1 MYVIRLP
8 DGTLRVPHSVLAG
21 SVTGTEAAGTDVA
34 GDVAATEPTGAEEG
48 LIIAQAYVE
57 LRPGD
62 PDYERYLD
70 GSVTEEEMAAK
81 RRRWRDEDEDLA
93 RVFEE
98 YKAGEEHK
106 AGKSDD

>member
-21 SVTGTEAAGTDVA
+21 SAEDTDEDA
-34 GDVAATEPTGAEEG
+34 DEG
-48 LIIAQAYVE
+48 RIIAQAYVE

-62 PDYERYLD
+62 PDYERFLD
-70 GSVTEEEMAAK
+70 GSVTEEEMEDT
-81 RRRWRDEDEDLA
+81 RRRWRDEDAELG

-98 YKAGEEHK
+98 WKAGRADE
-106 AGKSDD
+106 

>member
-21 SVTGTEAAGTDVA
+21 SAEGTD
-34 GDVAATEPTGAEEG
+34 EG
-48 LIIAQAYVE
+48 RIIAQAYVE

-62 PDYERYLD
+62 PDYERFLD
-70 GSVTEEEMAAK
+70 GSVTEEEMEDR
-81 RRRWRDEDEDLA
+81 RRRWRDEDAELG

-98 YKAGEEHK
+98 WKAGRAEE
-106 AGKSDD
+106 

>member
-21 SVTGTEAAGTDVA
+21 S
-34 GDVAATEPTGAEEG
+34 AEGSSEG
-48 LIIAQAYVE
+48 VIAQAYVE

-62 PDYERYLD
+62 PDYERFLD
-70 GSVTEEEMAAK
+70 GSVTEEEMADK

-93 RVFEE
+93 RVFKE
-98 YKAGEEHK
+98 YKAGKAEE
-106 AGKSDD
+106 